1 MTKLRTIKSAIRI
14 SRALFISAVM
24 SGAISAN
31 AQEARCKLDE
41 TSLAF
46 AGSPLEQTLCLLRHV
61 KIYGQLDP
69 PLAALPPPLNNLIG
83 GALSVN
89 KDVLRRYL
97 MAHGIAEADIGGA
110 ISDPVS
116 RANNNAPS
124 AELARYF
131 VIHDVSTPNFLDK
144 PFPSNINMKTGP
156 GNNLNRWKEIK
167 KTHVYINRVGASVT
181 AVDFKTPLR
190 ATKLELQDVRRK
202 GLFLHTELVQPRR
215 SDPNGRTGND
225 ALAPDPGFTAA
236 QLSRLAL
243 VYVAASVRRGVWLI
257 PAFHAA
263 IDIGIP
269 DAHDDPQNFTMTAWM
284 SQLDSLLQSL
294 EKLKSADAEELPAKA
309 VERLKKKYADKLQRS
324 RYMEQNGEAAT
335 YPGWEGFPV
344 MKYRYAVTDKNGQ
357 QKSAA
362 VIMLN
367 PSVEQLARWVVM
379 TCLVVKGSAD
389 SVWTDKL
396 FNRVLE
402 QSGGQFPVA
411 GIVFEDQ
418 IPEDAVYEI
427 YCFRNGV
434 TVQVNGVQHR
444 GTAPPT
450 DEEIEKSLHGAV
462 TWIGRFA
469 RLQGTTT
476 EEYSENGGTAE
487 VGNSA
492 NRKAAWLEVSRQLY
506 QAAWGNNRNELMI
519 AWARKNL

>member
-1 MTKLRTIKSAIRI
+1 MTNPRLIKSANRI
-14 SRALFISAVM
+14 GWALVISAVM
-24 SGAISAN
+24 SGAIPAN
-31 AQEARCKLDE
+31 AQEIRCKLDE

-46 AGSPLEQTLCLLRHV
+46 AGSPLEQALCLLRHV
-61 KIYGQLDP
+61 KMYGQLDP
-69 PLAALPPPLNNLIG
+69 SLATLPPPLNNLIG
-83 GALSVN
+83 GAMSVD
-89 KDVLRRYL
+89 KDLLRRYL
-97 MAHGIAEADIGGA
+97 LARGIVEAKIGGA
-110 ISDPVS
+110 IFDPVS

-124 AELARYF
+124 AEPARYF

-144 PFPSNINMKTGP
+144 PFPSNINMQTGP

-167 KTHVYINRVGASVT
+167 KTHVYINRAGESVT

-215 SDPNGRTGND
+215 SDPNGRIGND
-225 ALAPDPGFTAA
+225 ALAPDPGFTET
-236 QLSRLAL
+236 QLHRLAL
-243 VYVAASVRRGVWLI
+243 VYVAASVRRGAWLI

-263 IDIGIP
+263 IDVGIP
-269 DAHDDPQNFTMTAWM
+269 DAHDDPQNFAMTAWM
-284 SQLDSLLQSL
+284 SQLDSLLRSL
-294 EKLKSADAEELPAKA
+294 EKLKSANSAELPANA
-309 VERLKKKYADKLQRS
+309 VERLTKKYADKLQRA

-335 YPGWEGFPV
+335 YPGWEGFPLT
-344 MKYRYAVTDKNGQ
+344 KYRYAVTDKNGQ
-357 QKSAA
+357 QKSAT

-367 PSVEQLARWVVM
+367 PSVEQLARWVVKA
-379 TCLVVKGSAD
+379 CLVVKGSAD
-389 SVWTDKL
+389 SAYTDKL

-418 IPEDAVYEI
+418 IPQDGIYEI

-434 TVQVNGVQHR
+434 TVQVNGVPHR

-450 DEEIEKSLHGAV
+450 GDEIEKSLNGEV
-462 TWIGRFA
+462 IWIGRFA

-476 EEYSENGGTAE
+476 EEYTANGGTTE
-487 VGNSA
+487 VGNNA
-492 NRKAAWLEVSRQLY
+492 NRKAVWLEVSRQLY
-506 QAAWGNNRNELMI
+506 QAAWGNDRNELMI